1 MNVDTLIDA
10 PDKSLDYINHM
21 GIPHFRELAG
31 DTGRDNTCPRGLLVP
46 LNPQLWVCTV
56 QYPKIGLFR

>member
-21 GIPHFRELAG
+21 AIPHFREL
-31 DTGRDNTCPRGLLVP
+31 DTGLEILVEITHARKGYSY
-46 LNPQLWVCTV
+46 L
-56 QYPKIGLFR
+56 

>member
-21 GIPHFRELAG
+21 TIPHTSESWLDGHWA
-31 DTGRDNTCPRGLLVP
+31 
-46 LNPQLWVCTV
+46 
-56 QYPKIGLFR
+56 

>member
-21 GIPHFRELAG
+21 AIPHFRELAG
-31 DTGRDNTCPRGLLVP
+31 RT
-46 LNPQLWVCTV
+46 LWA
-56 QYPKIGLFR
+56 